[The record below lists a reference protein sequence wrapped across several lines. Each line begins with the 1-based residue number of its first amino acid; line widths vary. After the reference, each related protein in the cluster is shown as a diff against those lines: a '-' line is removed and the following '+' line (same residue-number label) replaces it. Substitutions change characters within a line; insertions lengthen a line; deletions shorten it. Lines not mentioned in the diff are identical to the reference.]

1 MKRLYRRIINYIRY
15 DIPYGIKNIIK
26 WFPTIWADRDWDH
39 YFIYVT
45 LRQKLHFTEQHI
57 RKRGHHV
64 ASQQDADKIKTCVLL
79 LDRLIA
85 DNYDSTFKK
94 MDEKWGDIEISSTP
108 CKDRPDLHE
117 VHITRPNI
125 KTEKDKLQEQKE
137 FKNACEHEQYLKKQD
152 RELLFKIISKNIE
165 GWWD

>member
-1 MKRLYRRIINYIRY
+1 MTKLCIRIINYIRY

-26 WFPTIWADRDWDH
+26 WFPTIWKDRDWDH

-57 RKRGHHV
+57 RKYDRHTT
-64 ASQQDADKIKTCVLL
+64 AEQEADKIKTCVLL

-85 DNYDSTFKK
+85 DDYSAFKK
-94 MDEKWGDIEISSTP
+94 MDEKWGDIEMSSTP
-108 CKDRPDLHE
+108 CKDRPDLYE
-117 VHITRPNI
+117 LNITRPNI
-125 KTEKDKLQEQKE
+125 KTEKDKLQERKE
-137 FKNACEHEQYLKKQD
+137 FKNAYEHEQYLKKQD